1 MRSHMEPCSCDDS
14 IAASGIADTA
24 FAFYYIYDQKS
35 QKIAAM
41 KRVAVIVSS
50 TFTKAAELSENNF
63 SDSQIKFIFHS
74 IVRQNNLL

>member
-1 MRSHMEPCSCDDS
+1 MAPCSCDDP

-24 FAFYYIYDQKS
+24 FAFYDIYDQKS

-41 KRVAVIVSS
+41 KRIAVIVSS
-50 TFTKAAELSENNF
+50 TFTKAAEVSENNF